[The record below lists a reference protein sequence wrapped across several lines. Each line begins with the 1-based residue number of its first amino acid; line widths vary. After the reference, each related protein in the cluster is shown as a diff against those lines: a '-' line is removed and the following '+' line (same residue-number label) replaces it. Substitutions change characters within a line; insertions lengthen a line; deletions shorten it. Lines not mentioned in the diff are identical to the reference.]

1 MPTFPGL
8 TQSLGLLLFGL
19 AAMLGFLGL
28 LGTLELP
35 VTVPVLASS
44 VLGSLAALTLGILAG
59 RRRPLRSALRLDR
72 HTGAGWSALAPIL
85 LGAFVLTMQLVS
97 LTHRVWP
104 PPPFFLHL
112 MEQIGEPSSAS
123 ERLLTLL
130 LAGVMGPVAEELLF
144 RGLILHGL
152 AGRYGER
159 TGIIV
164 SAMLFSVY
172 HLNPW
177 QGVAAL
183 QLGLLL
189 GWLTC
194 RSGRIGYAIALHCGN
209 NLIALL
215 VVGLIPDQ
223 AAGAAEAQALSVLSV
238 GLLLIVAAVALVWG
252 LHRFAR
258 SFPLARTAAAALP

>member
-28 LGTLELP
+28 LGTIGLP
-35 VTVPVLASS
+35 ITVPVLASS
-44 VLGSLAALTLGILAG
+44 VLGSLAALALGLLAG
-59 RRRPLRSALRLDR
+59 RRPLRSTLRLDR

-85 LGAFVLTMQLVS
+85 LGAFVLTTQVVS

-112 MEQIGEPSSAS
+112 MEQIGEPSSSS

-144 RGLILHGL
+144 RGLILQGL
-152 AGRYGER
+152 SGRYGER
-159 TGIIV
+159 TGIIL
-164 SAMLFSVY
+164 SALLFSVY

-215 VVGLIPDQ
+215 VVGLVPEH
-223 AAGAAEAQALSVLSV
+223 AAGAAEAQALGVLSI
-238 GLLLIVAAVALVWG
+238 GLLLLVSVLALVWG

-258 SFPLARTAAAALP
+258 SFPLSRAAAAAALP

>member
-1 MPTFPGL
+1 
-8 TQSLGLLLFGL
+8 
-19 AAMLGFLGL
+19 
-28 LGTLELP
+28 
-35 VTVPVLASS
+35 
-44 VLGSLAALTLGILAG
+44 
-59 RRRPLRSALRLDR
+59 
-72 HTGAGWSALAPIL
+72 
-85 LGAFVLTMQLVS
+85 
-97 LTHRVWP
+97 
-104 PPPFFLHL
+104 
-112 MEQIGEPSSAS
+112 
-123 ERLLTLL
+123 
-130 LAGVMGPVAEELLF
+130 
-144 RGLILHGL
+144 
-152 AGRYGER
+152 
-159 TGIIV
+159 
-164 SAMLFSVY
+164 MLFSVY

-189 GWLTC
+189 DWLTC